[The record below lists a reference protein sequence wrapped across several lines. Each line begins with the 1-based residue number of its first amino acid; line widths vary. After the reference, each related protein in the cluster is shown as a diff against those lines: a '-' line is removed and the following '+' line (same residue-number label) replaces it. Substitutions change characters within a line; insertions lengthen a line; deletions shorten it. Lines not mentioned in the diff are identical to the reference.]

1 MRDGT
6 SWGKRRVLVPYL
18 YQVIKVKP
26 GNSSSLRL
34 APKSARFR
42 VPVPPLC
49 TRLFQLSL
57 PSSAGRPR
65 CQSPSNRARN
75 LNNCVRGYGRCRTRN
90 WFGSARPREVCAG
103 TRDVPRRRRR
113 PAKDVRLVVGNNYG
127 FACKD
132 IGIDIGWDRL
142 SLENTCPEIVLRPA
156 IPFGPDSRTMISSSL
171 KWNDV

>member
-1 MRDGT
+1 VSGHQ
-6 SWGKRRVLVPYL
+6 GKAGELL
-18 YQVIKVKP
+18 E
-26 GNSSSLRL
+26 L
-34 APKSARFR
+34 APDTEISALSGAYASTLPAPLPV
-42 VPVPPLC
+42 VPSLLC
-49 TRLFQLSL
+49 RETPVSIAIESSEELEQL
-57 PSSAGRPR
+57 
-65 CQSPSNRARN
+65 RAR
-75 LNNCVRGYGRCRTRN
+75 LRKMSDEELVRFGKAARSLCR
-90 WFGSARPREVCAG
+90 ARYPE
-103 TRDVPRRRRR
+103 TSPP